1 LGLFNYRGL
10 GIDFTEAINGCLQ
23 FVFDYQMLLTVS
35 PLSLEVMLVG
45 VVEFALVEATATEL
59 LVTISAVIA
68 GVRHYFVSLQ

>member
-1 LGLFNYRGL
+1 
-10 GIDFTEAINGCLQ
+10 
-23 FVFDYQMLLTVS
+23 MLLTVS